1 MVYTDISLNAGY
13 EEFEDDVEHGRLH
26 VPDPDYIRP
35 FWHIALELQRIAN
48 ALERAYPCVD
58 VGVKSPESEVK

>member
-1 MVYTDISLNAGY
+1 MPYTDISLGAGY

-35 FWHIALELQRIAN
+35 FWHIALELQRIAD
-48 ALERAYPCVD
+48 ALERAYPCAD
-58 VGVKSPESEVK
+58 VGGKLLESEVK